1 MYDRNYADYTI
12 KSEDVGGVL
21 TIKVTDNN
29 SGDEDTITNVEV
41 LQFMDRQIE
50 TGVVV
55 NQKSV
60 MKGNEK
66 ILTGK
71 DYKGSFLGDN
81 IKEQTLL
88 IFLMV
93 AMEPIQWKVVVLGLD
108 TLWWGW

>member
-1 MYDRNYADYTI
+1 MIRPGTGNDIIDGGENGQDPYTKELLSDVVMYDINYADYTI

-60 MKGNEK
+60 MKNEK

-71 DYKGSFLGDN
+71 DYKGSF
-81 IKEQTLL
+81 
-88 IFLMV
+88 
-93 AMEPIQWKVVVLGLD
+93 
-108 TLWWGW
+108 